1 MKADPAVRVSVFDDL
16 EALSR
21 AAAELFL
28 SAASDAI
35 ALRGRFS
42 VALSG
47 GATPRRLYT
56 LLASSVYQSR
66 VAWSHV
72 HLFWADE
79 RCVPPDHRASNFKLL
94 SETLLGRVFV
104 PEKNIHRMRG
114 EADAEE
120 AAREYENQL
129 SRFFGP
135 SSLPAFDLIMLGVG
149 EDGHTASLFPGSPAV
164 REEKRMV
171 VPVYLDKPNFNRI
184 TLTLPVINHASRV
197 FFLAAGKAKAGVI
210 HHILDEGN
218 SREYPAG
225 LVCPEAGT
233 ITWFLDQEAAG
244 KS

>member
-1 MKADPAVRVSVFDDL
+1 MLL
-16 EALSR
+16 E
-21 AAAELFL
+21 
-28 SAASDAI
+28 
-35 ALRGRFS
+35 
-42 VALSG
+42 
-47 GATPRRLYT
+47 
-56 LLASSVYQSR
+56 
-66 VAWSHV
+66 
-72 HLFWADE
+72 
-79 RCVPPDHRASNFKLL
+79 
-94 SETLLGRVFV
+94 RVFV

-129 SRFFGP
+129 SQFFGP

-149 EDGHTASLFPGSPAV
+149 EDGHTASLFSGSPAV
-164 REEKRMV
+164 REEKRTV

-184 TLTLPVINHASRV
+184 TLTLPVINHAVSV
-197 FFLAAGKAKAGVI
+197 FFLAVGKAKAGVI

-225 LVCPEAGT
+225 LVCPESGT

>member
-1 MKADPAVRVSVFDDL
+1 MKTDPAVRVSVFDDL
-16 EALSR
+16 DSLSR
-21 AAAELFL
+21 AAADIFL
-28 SAASDAI
+28 SVASDAI

-47 GATPRRLYT
+47 GSTPRRLYT
-56 LLASSVYQSR
+56 LLASSAYQNR
-66 VAWSHV
+66 VDWSHV

-94 SETLLGRVFV
+94 SDTLLGRVFV
-104 PEKNIHRMRG
+104 PEKNIHRMHG

-129 SRFFGP
+129 SHFFGS
-135 SSLPAFDLIMLGVG
+135 SSLPAFDLIMLGMG

-164 REEKRMV
+164 REKKRMV
-171 VPVYLDKPNFNRI
+171 VPVYLDKPNIDRI
-184 TLTLPVINHASRV
+184 TLTLPVINHAARV
-197 FFLAAGKAKAGVI
+197 LFLAAGKTKAGVI
-210 HHILDEGN
+210 HHILGEGN

-225 LVCPEAGT
+225 LVCPESGT

>member
-1 MKADPAVRVSVFDDL
+1 MKAGPAVRVSVFDDL
-16 EALSR
+16 ESLSR
-21 AAAELFL
+21 AAADLFL
-28 SAASDAI
+28 SVASDAI

-56 LLASSVYQSR
+56 LLASSAYQSR
-66 VAWSHV
+66 VDWSHV

-94 SETLLGRVFV
+94 SDTLLGRVFV

-114 EADAEE
+114 EANPEE

-129 SRFFGP
+129 SQFFGP

-171 VPVYLDKPNFNRI
+171 VPVYLDKPNINRI
-184 TLTLPVINHASRV
+184 TLTLPVINHADRV
-197 FFLAAGKAKAGVI
+197 LFLAAGKAKAGVI

-225 LVCPEAGT
+225 LVCPESGT

>member
-1 MKADPAVRVSVFDDL
+1 MNVGSGMQVSVFDDL
-16 EALSR
+16 DSLSR
-21 AAAELFL
+21 AAADLFL
-28 SAASDAI
+28 SVASDAI

-56 LLASSVYQSR
+56 LLASSAYQSR
-66 VAWSHV
+66 VDWSHV

-94 SETLLGRVFV
+94 SDTLLGRVFV

-114 EADAEE
+114 EADAEK
-120 AAREYENQL
+120 AAREYENHL
-129 SRFFGP
+129 SHFFGP
-135 SSLPAFDLIMLGVG
+135 SSLPAFDLTMLGVG

-164 REEKRMV
+164 REKTRMV

-184 TLTLPVINHASRV
+184 TLTLPVINHAARV

-225 LVCPEAGT
+225 LVCPESGT

>member
-21 AAAELFL
+21 AAAEVFL
-28 SAASDAI
+28 SVASDAI

-47 GATPRRLYT
+47 GSTPRRLYT
-56 LLASSVYQSR
+56 LLASSAYQNR
-66 VAWSHV
+66 VAWPHV

-94 SETLLGRVFV
+94 SDTLLQRVFV
-104 PEKNIHRMRG
+104 PGKNIHRMRG

-120 AAREYENQL
+120 AARDYESQL
-129 SRFFGP
+129 SHFFG
-135 SSLPAFDLIMLGVG
+135 SSALPAFDLIMLGVG
-149 EDGHTASLFPGSPAV
+149 EDGHTASLFPGSQAV
-164 REEKRMV
+164 REEKHMV

-210 HHILDEGN
+210 HHVLDEGN